1 MELLETLLILAILI
15 IVLLLMSWPI
25 SLPLLLIYIIKKN
38 KKNQIFKSMNIKGK
52 EQYTEI
58 TPDKLAGFDINDLS
72 KLKVYLYDIYSKFE
86 NAYNTLD
93 YNTMYNVCTEKMYNL
108 YHSSIQL
115 DLKFD
120 EKKIIELQ
128 KLENMIV
135 YDTYTSK
142 YKQVVY
148 TVITVSYINY
158 TIKSDGSIVSG
169 NPTKPVKESFEVLFV
184 KQFKQDDKY
193 RCPSCGASV
202 QGAICD
208 YCKTKIDITD
218 DYRIDS
224 IKKIVK

>member
-1 MELLETLLILAILI
+1 
-15 IVLLLMSWPI
+15 
-25 SLPLLLIYIIKKN
+25 
-38 KKNQIFKSMNIKGK
+38 MNITGRD
-52 EQYTEI
+52 QYTEI
-58 TPDKLAGFDINDLS
+58 TPDKLEGFDINDLS

-120 EKKIIELQ
+120 EKKMIELQ
-128 KLENMIV
+128 QLDNMII

-148 TVITVSYINY
+148 TVITVKYINY
-158 TIKSDGSIVSG
+158 TMKSDGTIVSG
-169 NPTKPVKESFEVLFV
+169 SPTKPVKESFEVIFI
-184 KQFKQDDKY
+184 KQFKQDGKY

-208 YCKTKIDITD
+208 YCKTKIDACD
-218 DYRIDS
+218 EYRIDS
-224 IKKIVK
+224 IKKIVR